1 MTKWTEDLTAQLRSL
16 AGDESEE
23 VSRETVASIAEELEI
38 SGRSV
43 ASKLRKE
50 GYVVEKA
57 GSAPSSF
64 TEEETE
70 ALRELLEANEGEL
83 TYAELAE
90 RLGSDH
96 SARAVQGKVLS
107 MELTGLVRATP
118 PKVVEKSF
126 TDEQAA
132 TIVEMTR
139 AGAFLEDIA
148 AKVGKTVAQVR
159 GKALSLLRA
168 EEIDQLP
175 VQRDRKP
182 SETDAFEN
190 LGDKVSTMTVE
201 ELVEATG
208 KTARGVKTILTRRK
222 LIAKDYDGVAKAAKA
237 QA

>member
-16 AGDESEE
+16 VGDESDE

-57 GSAPSSF
+57 VATPSSF

-90 RLGSDH
+90 RLGGDH
-96 SARAVQGKVLS
+96 TARAVQGKVLS

-132 TIVEMTR
+132 VIVEMTQK
-139 AGAFLEDIA
+139 GAYLEDIA
-148 AKVGKTVAQVR
+148 AAVGKTVAQVR

-168 EEIDQLP
+168 EEISQLP

-222 LIAKDYDGVAKAAKA
+222 LVAKDYDGVAKAAKA

>member
-16 AGDESEE
+16 AGDESDE

-57 GSAPSSF
+57 GATPSSF

-90 RLGSDH
+90 RLGGDH
-96 SARAVQGKVLS
+96 TARAVQGKVLS

-132 TIVEMTR
+132 VIVEMTQK
-139 AGAFLEDIA
+139 GAFLEDIA

-168 EEIDQLP
+168 EEISQLP

-190 LGDKVSTMTVE
+190 LGDKVSTRTVE

-222 LIAKDYDGVAKAAKA
+222 LVAKDYDGVAKAAKA